1 MIKNSPR
8 LSAVIKAPSV
18 TRKWR
23 WGQPLGMTRGAEFS
37 GAAGKHKKPL
47 LLTVGT
53 PDPGKAAAGIAAVE
67 IALHDLLNDRAEVA
81 VLLLETALI
90 LRYEPLEMMEQYP
103 AKDRPL
109 RMSRTIDSRYSG
121 RMASRNGPTSR
132 K

>member
-53 PDPGKAAAGIAAVE
+53 PDPGKAAAGIAAVK
-67 IALHDLLNDRAEVA
+67 IALDH
-81 VLLLETALI
+81 LLEDRPEIPVIPLETGLI
-90 LRYEPLEMMEQYP
+90 LSQEPVEMM
-103 AKDRPL
+103 DF
-109 RMSRTIDSRYSG
+109 
-121 RMASRNGPTSR
+121 ASSVVHMPHGVVV
-132 K
+132 